1 MERTYCKL
9 FETHEDYQ
17 TFINSSTYEEPN
29 ISICKGFD
37 SDHVHFNP
45 IERMI
50 ICTFNIADISEPTQI
65 IGTNDGAIVQT
76 QQFTKLEVD
85 GVTLP
90 NVVQYYQFETTGIH
104 TVKYLL
110 ANPEV
115 IDEGAFTINNSN
127 LVSVKIP
134 YTVKYVAWWS
144 IGTNNYSLT
153 SIDLNSVEILQ
164 ASAIFGNFSNIY
176 IPKTVTHYGVFPN
189 EGELVWSKP
198 AIQGYINSITVD
210 PENLFFDSRNNCN
223 AVIET
228 NTNALLQGSATTVI
242 PNDIV
247 EIKNTAFNGQN
258 ITSITIPESVTSIG
272 ENAFGGCSLLTSV
285 YCQATVPPTLGNNAF
300 GEPSSESSLK
310 IYVPAESLNDYSQ
323 ATNWSAYYS
332 SNQILAMQS

>member
-50 ICTFNIADISEPTQI
+50 VCIFNITDISESTQI
-65 IGTNDGAIVQT
+65 IGNSDTAVPQT
-76 QQFTKLEVD
+76 HQFAKLEVD

-90 NVVQYYQFETTGIH
+90 NVVQYYQFETTGTH

-110 ANPEV
+110 VNPE
-115 IDEGAFTINNSN
+115 IITEGALTCNDI
-127 LVSVKIP
+127 VSVKLP
-134 YTVKYVAWWS
+134 YTVKSINWWCV
-144 IGTNNYSLT
+144 GTNSNNLT
-153 SIDLNSVEILQ
+153 SIDLNSVEILWG
-164 ASAIFGNFSNIY
+164 SGIIGNFSNIY
-176 IPKTVTHYGVFPN
+176 IPKTVTHYGVFEN
-189 EGELVWSKP
+189 AGELVWAKP
-198 AIQGYINSITVD
+198 AIMGYINSITVD

-247 EIKNTAFNGQN
+247 EIKNSAFNGQN
-258 ITSITIPESVTSIG
+258 ITSITIPESVMSIG
-272 ENAFGGCSLLTSV
+272 EDAFNGCTLLTSV
-285 YCQATVPPTLGNNAF
+285 YCLATVPPTLGTNVF
-300 GEPSSESSLK
+300 GAASSESSLK
-310 IYVPAESLNDYSQ
+310 IYVLAESLNDYSQ

>member
-37 SDHVHFNP
+37 SDHLHFNP

-50 ICTFNIADISEPTQI
+50 ICEFNVTDISEPTEI
-65 IGTNDGAIVQT
+65 IGTNDGAIAQT
-76 QQFTKLEVD
+76 HQFTRLEVN
-85 GVTLP
+85 GVTLS
-90 NVVQYYQFETTGIH
+90 NVVQYYQFETMGIH

-115 IDEGAFTINNSN
+115 IDEGALTVDSN
-127 LVSVKIP
+127 LVFVKLP
-134 YTVKYVAWWS
+134 YTVKTINWFC
-144 IGTNNYSLT
+144 IGNYSLT
-153 SIDLNSVEILQ
+153 SIDLNSVEILG

-198 AIQGYINSITVD
+198 AISGCINSITVD

-228 NTNALLQGSATTVI
+228 NTNALLQGSETTVI

-247 EIKNTAFNGQN
+247 EIKNNAFNGQN

-272 ENAFGGCSLLTSV
+272 NNAFNNCALLTSV
-285 YCQATVPPTLGNNAF
+285 YCQATVPSTLGTNAF

-332 SNQILAMQS
+332 TNQILAMQS

>member
-50 ICTFNIADISEPTQI
+50 ICEFNVTDISEPTEI
-65 IGTNDGAIVQT
+65 IGTTDAAIPQI
-76 QQFTKLEVD
+76 QQFTRLEVD
-85 GVTLP
+85 GVTLS
-90 NVVQYYQFETTGIH
+90 NVVQSYQFETSGIH

-110 ANPEV
+110 ANPEI
-115 IDEGAFTINNSN
+115 IDEGALTVDSN
-127 LVSVKIP
+127 LVSVKLP
-134 YTVKYVAWWS
+134 YTVKTLAWWC
-144 IGTNNYSLT
+144 IGSPSLT
-153 SIDLNSVEILQ
+153 SIDLNSVEILWG
-164 ASAIFGNFSNIY
+164 AAILNGNFSNIY
-176 IPKTVTHYGVFPN
+176 IPKTVTHYGVISN
-189 EGELVWSKP
+189 EGELVWRKP
-198 AIQGYINSITVD
+198 AISGYINSITVD

-228 NTNALLQGSATTVI
+228 NTNALLQGSETTVI

-247 EIKNTAFNGQN
+247 EIKNSAFERQN

-272 ENAFGGCSLLTSV
+272 ENAFNSCSLLTSV
-285 YCQATVPPTLGNNAF
+285 YCQTTVPPTLGTNAF
-300 GEPSSESSLK
+300 GEPDSESSLK

-323 ATNWSAYYS
+323 ATNWSVYYS

>member
-50 ICTFNIADISEPTQI
+50 VCIFNVTDISEPTQI
-65 IGTNDGAIVQT
+65 IGNSDTAVPQIH
-76 QQFTKLEVD
+76 QFAKLEVD

-110 ANPEV
+110 ANPEI
-115 IDEGAFTINNSN
+115 IDEGALAINNN
-127 LVSVKIP
+127 YLVSVKIP
-134 YTVKYVAWWS
+134 YTVKTINWFC

-153 SIDLNSVEILQ
+153 SIDLNSVEILG
-164 ASAIFGNFSNIY
+164 AAAIFGNFSNIY
-176 IPKTVTHYGVFPN
+176 IPKTVTHYGVYPN

-198 AIQGYINSITVD
+198 AISGYINSITVD

-228 NTNALLQGSATTVI
+228 NTNALLQGSETTVI
-242 PNDIV
+242 PDDIV
-247 EIKNTAFNGQN
+247 EIKNYTFSGQR
-258 ITSITIPESVTSIG
+258 IASITIPESVTSIG
-272 ENAFGGCSLLTSV
+272 EGAFNGCTLLTSV
-285 YCQATVPPTLGNNAF
+285 YCQATVPPTLGTNVF
-300 GEPSSESSLK
+300 GEASSESSLK

-323 ATNWSAYYS
+323 ATNWSVYYS

>member
-50 ICTFNIADISEPTQI
+50 ICEFNVSDISQPTEI
-65 IGTNDGAIVQT
+65 IGNSDGAVPQTVQ
-76 QQFTKLEVD
+76 FAKIEVD

-110 ANPEV
+110 VNPETLV
-115 IDEGAFTINNSN
+115 DGALTCDN
-127 LVSVKIP
+127 LISVKLP
-134 YTVKYVAWWS
+134 YTVKVLDAWS
-144 IGTNNYSLT
+144 IGTNSNNLA
-153 SIDLNSVEILQ
+153 SIDFNSVEILCM
-164 ASAIFGNFSNIY
+164 SAIMGGDFSNIY
-176 IPKTVTHYGVFPN
+176 IPKTVTHYGVFGN
-189 EGELVWSKP
+189 AGEFVWRKP
-198 AIQGYINSITVD
+198 AIGGYINSITVD

-247 EIKNTAFNGQN
+247 EIKNAAFNGQN

-272 ENAFGGCSLLTSV
+272 ESAFNGCALLTSV
-285 YCQATVPPTLGNNAF
+285 YCQATVPPTLGNNVF

-323 ATNWSAYYS
+323 ATYWSDYYS
-332 SNQILAMQS
+332 TNQILAMQS